1 MSGYSK
7 LFSSIIHS
15 TVWREPDHI
24 RLVWITML
32 AMKDRDGIVE
42 ASIPGLADAARVG
55 ITQCEEALLRLSSP
69 DPYSRTPNNEGR
81 RISDV
86 PGGWEILNHEIYQE
100 KDSPEDRNR
109 KNAEKQKRYRERLR
123 ERKADNASC
132 DGGNTDNALRSAG
145 NALPDVTGCY
155 QALHTTDADT
165 ATDTEENTEEE
176 NPSNIITPSKVELKS
191 QKSLLENDKTS
202 NTKVKNDKTSKVD
215 ITALAKKYLDIFN
228 SVFGRTCGARSIV
241 EKKIKARLKDD
252 IADWQILCAPIL
264 QMAMDP
270 NTHKVRNFG
279 PDTLLRDGKHPRRGE
294 NGATYGKTDWIER
307 IYMSADRQQLDERLT
322 SIVAHYSLT
331 EHIQRTGCKLAE
343 NMDEPTV

>member
-32 AMKDRDGIVE
+32 AMKDRDGMVE

-55 ITQCEEALLRLSSP
+55 IPQCEEALLRLSSP
-69 DPYSRTPNNEGR
+69 DPYSRTPNYEGR

-132 DGGNTDNALRSAG
+132 DGGNAGNALRNAG

-155 QALHTTDADT
+155 QALHTTDTDT
-165 ATDTEENTEEE
+165 DTDTEGRKNIYNTSKDQVEE
-176 NPSNIITPSKVELKS
+176 
-191 QKSLLENDKTS
+191 
-202 NTKVKNDKTSKVD
+202 TSKVD
-215 ITALAKKYLDIFN
+215 LQPIDEALEFLPIEQDRLLAKFILTAWPDCTVQDAIAWIQQAKNYLLQLEGDPLEWIQDVATSRSPNDPVYVQGRNKLHQWLMNCLKNTIRKQAEQSKPKLSPVKY
-228 SVFGRTCGARSIV
+228 G
-241 EKKIKARLKDD
+241 
-252 IADWQILCAPIL
+252 
-264 QMAMDP
+264 MD
-270 NTHKVRNFG
+270 T
-279 PDTLLRDGKHPRRGE
+279 
-294 NGATYGKTDWIER
+294 
-307 IYMSADRQQLDERLT
+307 
-322 SIVAHYSLT
+322 
-331 EHIQRTGCKLAE
+331 
-343 NMDEPTV
+343 